1 MKKKLLLSVICVML
15 MSLGIVMSGCG
26 SGETYDAGNVSCA
39 VPDGWKVFTSEEL
52 FNSSTD
58 DSDEDSAS
66 DEDSEDP
73 NSIFLFKDVE
83 KTTDIQN
90 SNGITILY
98 IPDESATSLDYMKP
112 FYKKVKDHDPLKLDN
127 YEWKY
132 FTGEQTND
140 TATCKYAIM
149 FATDGDATMQVN
161 VVLKNGDKTISL
173 DDKDVKEIIGSIK
186 ITGSGDDAE

>member
-1 MKKKLLLSVICVML
+1 ML

-73 NSIFLFKDVE
+73 NSIYIYKDAKE
-83 KTTDIQN
+83 TTDILK

-98 IPDESATSLDYMKP
+98 SDDKTMGSIDDMKS
-112 FYKKVKDHDPLKLDN
+112 FYEKVKDREPLKLDN
-127 YEWKY
+127 YEWNC
-132 FTGEQTND
+132 FTGQQFNGDYE
-140 TATCKYAIM
+140 YAVLEAI
-149 FATDGDATMQVN
+149 DGDASIQVN

-186 ITGSGDDAE
+186 ITDSGDDAE

>member
-1 MKKKLLLSVICVML
+1 ML

-26 SGETYDAGNVSCA
+26 SGETYNAGNVSCA

-73 NSIFLFKDVE
+73 NSIYIYKDAKE
-83 KTTDIQN
+83 TTDILK

-98 IPDESATSLDYMKP
+98 SDDKTMGSIDDMKS
-112 FYKKVKDHDPLKLDN
+112 FYEKVKDQDPLKLDN
-127 YEWKY
+127 YEWKC
-132 FTGEQTND
+132 FTGQQFNGDFE
-140 TATCKYAIM
+140 YAILE
-149 FATDGDATMQVN
+149 AIDGDASIQVN

>member
-1 MKKKLLLSVICVML
+1 ML

-73 NSIFLFKDVE
+73 NSIYIYKDAKE
-83 KTTDIQN
+83 TTDILK

-98 IPDESATSLDYMKP
+98 SD
-112 FYKKVKDHDPLKLDN
+112 
-127 YEWKY
+127 
-132 FTGEQTND
+132 
-140 TATCKYAIM
+140 
-149 FATDGDATMQVN
+149 
-161 VVLKNGDKTISL
+161 DKTM
-173 DDKDVKEIIGSIK
+173 
-186 ITGSGDDAE
+186 

>member
-52 FNSSTD
+52 FNSSTG

-73 NSIFLFKDVE
+73 NSIYIYKDAKE
-83 KTTDIQN
+83 TTDILK

-98 IPDESATSLDYMKP
+98 SDDKTMGSIDDMKS
-112 FYKKVKDHDPLKLDN
+112 FYEKAKDQDPLKLDN
-127 YEWKY
+127 YEWKC
-132 FTGEQTND
+132 FTGQQFEGNFE
-140 TATCKYAIM
+140 YAVLEAI
-149 FATDGDATMQVN
+149 DGDASIQVN
-161 VVLKNGDKTISL
+161 VILKNGDKTISL
-173 DDKDVKEIIGSIK
+173 DDKDVKEIIESIK
-186 ITGSGDDAE
+186 ITDSGDDAE